1 MILTYSYQIMRYQSM
16 LQVINIR
23 TLFNDNYRFANPNS
37 LTVEGIGYGYWV
49 IESKMNGP
57 VFQFLPT

>member
-1 MILTYSYQIMRYQSM
+1 M

-23 TLFNDNYRFANPNS
+23 TLFNDNYRFANLNS

-57 VFQFLPT
+57 VFQFLPTYIIQYNCIREHRY

>member
-1 MILTYSYQIMRYQSM
+1 M

-23 TLFNDNYRFANPNS
+23 TLFNDNYRFANLNS

-57 VFQFLPT
+57 VLQFLPT